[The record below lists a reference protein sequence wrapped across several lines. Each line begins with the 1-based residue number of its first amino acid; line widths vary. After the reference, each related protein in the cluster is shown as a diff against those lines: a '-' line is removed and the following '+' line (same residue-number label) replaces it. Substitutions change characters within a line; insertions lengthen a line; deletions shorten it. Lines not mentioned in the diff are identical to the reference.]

1 LVIPMRHCLRQAA
14 PLVAQ
19 TWRYVATALAGL
31 AFSTGYP
38 VGIVAAIAMPAII
51 FRQATR
57 RAACHSAMSYY
68 GFAIWPVIPGAHNF
82 FGQHVS
88 PLAAV
93 ALWAFVTTALAS
105 PWTALWSPNRR
116 RVLWRVIAAL
126 TITSVPPLGII
137 GWASP
142 LTSAGYL
149 FPATSWLGLFGCA
162 LCAAALASFPV
173 RVALVTGIISVLAN
187 LAHPFDAAP
196 PTGWKAINTS
206 FGPVAHAT
214 LSPGAEYQIAEAIQQ
229 RALFEHASV
238 IIFPETVVPCWTA
251 ATDLFWRS
259 TLEKLRT
266 EHKTI
271 LVGALVPDINRG
283 PPIPHPIDFE
293 SGISALRSGIVSR
306 VVQKQSSGLEAER
319 SYFNDVVIRGLDVGA
334 FQQRIPVPIAM
345 WNPFTTHGASLNLFG
360 PASLV
365 LRGERAGILIC
376 YEQVLVWPVLASVW
390 QHPTVLIAIAN
401 DCWAAGTSIPRFQ
414 NSAVRGWS
422 RLFGI
427 PYLLAV
433 NT

>member
-1 LVIPMRHCLRQAA
+1 MRHRLRDAA

-19 TWRYVATALAGL
+19 TWRYVVAALAGL
-31 AFSTGYP
+31 ALSTGYP
-38 VGIVAAIAMPAII
+38 VGIMASIAMPAIV

-57 RAACHSAMSYY
+57 RAACYSAMSYY

-82 FGQHVS
+82 FGPHAS

-93 ALWAFVTTALAS
+93 ALWAFVAAALAS
-105 PWTALWSPNRR
+105 PWAALWSSNRR
-116 RVLWRVIAAL
+116 YVVWRIIVAL

-162 LCAAALASFPV
+162 LCAGTFASFPV
-173 RVALVTGIISVLAN
+173 RAALVTGVISVLAN
-187 LAHPFDAAP
+187 LVHPFDVAP

-206 FGPVAHAT
+206 FGPVAHAA

-238 IIFPETVVPCWTA
+238 IIFPETVVPYWTG
-251 ATDLFWRS
+251 ATDLFWQP

-271 LVGALVPDINRG
+271 LVGALVPDIDHGR
-283 PPIPHPIDFE
+283 PIPHPIDFG
-293 SGISALRSGIVSR
+293 SGIAALRSGIVPR
-306 VVQKQSSGLEAER
+306 VVKNQSSGLEADG
-319 SYFNDVVIRGLDVGA
+319 SYFNDVVVRGLDVGT
-334 FQQRIPVPIAM
+334 FRQRIPVPIAM
-345 WNPFTTHGASLNLFG
+345 WNPFTTHSGSLNFFG
-360 PASLV
+360 PPSLV

-376 YEQVLVWPVLASVW
+376 YEQVLVWPVLASMW

-401 DCWAAGTSIPRFQ
+401 DYWATGTPIPHFQ
-414 NSAVRGWS
+414 ISAVRGWS

-427 PYLLAV
+427 PYLSAV